1 MTKQRRAEWLLLQ
14 VAIVW
19 GSTFI
24 VVKEAIPDC
33 SAAPFTT
40 IRFIIASLVGWLYLR
55 NKLETPVQLFP
66 RSTWWQG
73 FVLALLFAIGY
84 LFQTYGLAF
93 TTVTKSA
100 FITGMLV
107 VLVPFAQIIVLKKG
121 MTLWQLFGVVCCFV
135 GLWVFT
141 QPESLTDV
149 NVGDVMTLL
158 GSLLWSFYI
167 VYINKFVESSEDM
180 YQKSLQLTIVQFF
193 LTVPISGL
201 FWLIEPY
208 FFSNI
213 VAEYTTYRSVVQITP
228 VVIGAI
234 VYTAIVAS
242 VVATYIQTVYQPK
255 TSPITASVIF
265 SIEPIVAAILFCIVS
280 QSMLSSA
287 ELYGSLWIL
296 GGICISQFGAKL
308 FSFQR

>member
-1 MTKQRRAEWLLLQ
+1 MTEQRKAEWLLLQ

-40 IRFIIASLVGWLYLR
+40 IRFIIASLIGWLFLR
-55 NKLETPVQLFP
+55 NKLDVSVLSFP
-66 RSTWWQG
+66 KNTWWQG
-73 FVLALLFAIGY
+73 SVLAMLFAIGY

-107 VLVPFAQIIVLKKG
+107 VLVPFAQIVVLKKG
-121 MTLWQLFGVVCCFV
+121 ITFWQFLGVVCCFI

-149 NVGDVMTLL
+149 NAGDVMTLM

-167 VYINKFVESSEDM
+167 VYINKYVETSVDM
-180 YQKSLQLTIVQFF
+180 YQHSLQLTLIQFII
-193 LTVPISGL
+193 TVPIAGA
-201 FWLIEPY
+201 FWVVEPY
-208 FFSNI
+208 FFSSI
-213 VAEYTTYRSVVQITP
+213 VGEITTYRSIVVFTP
-228 VVIGAI
+228 KVIVAI
-234 VYTAIVAS
+234 AYTAIVAS

-265 SIEPIVAAILFCIVS
+265 SIEPIVAAILFCIVT

-296 GGICISQFGAKL
+296 GGIVVSQFGAKL
-308 FSFQR
+308 YSSKR

>member
-1 MTKQRRAEWLLLQ
+1 MTEQRKAEWLLLQ

-40 IRFIIASLVGWLYLR
+40 IRFVIASIVGWLYFR
-55 NKLETPVQLFP
+55 NKLQTPVQSFE
-66 RSTWWQG
+66 RSTWFEG

-121 MTLWQLFGVVCCFV
+121 MTMWQLFGVICCFI
-135 GLWVFT
+135 GLSVFT

-149 NVGDVMTLL
+149 NVGDVMTLM

-167 VYINKFVESSEDM
+167 VYINKYVESSADM

-193 LTVPISGL
+193 LTVPISGV

-213 VAEYTTYRSVVQITP
+213 VAEYTTYRSVVHITP

-234 VYTAIVAS
+234 VYTAIFAS

-280 QSMLSSA
+280 QSMLSPA

-296 GGICISQFGAKL
+296 GGIVVSQFGAKL
-308 FSFQR
+308 YSTKR

>member
-1 MTKQRRAEWLLLQ
+1 MTEQRKAEWLLLQ

-40 IRFIIASLVGWLYLR
+40 IRFIIASLIGWLFLR
-55 NKLETPVQLFP
+55 NKLDVSVLQFP
-66 RSTWWQG
+66 KNTWWQG
-73 FVLALLFAIGY
+73 SVLAMLFAIGY

-107 VLVPFAQIIVLKKG
+107 VLVPFAQIVVLKKG
-121 MTLWQLFGVVCCFV
+121 ITFWQFFGVVCCFI

-149 NVGDVMTLL
+149 NAGDVMTLM

-167 VYINKFVESSEDM
+167 VYINKYVESSENM
-180 YQKSLQLTIVQFF
+180 YQHSLQLTLIQFL
-193 LTVPISGL
+193 LTVPIAGF
-201 FWLIEPY
+201 FWVFEPY
-208 FFSNI
+208 FFSNV
-213 VAEYTTYRSVVQITP
+213 VAEYTTYRSVIQLTP

-234 VYTAIVAS
+234 VYTAILAS

-280 QSMLSSA
+280 QSMLTPA
-287 ELYGSLWIL
+287 ELYGSLCIL
-296 GGICISQFGAKL
+296 VGIAVSEFGAKL
-308 FSFQR
+308 FAKQS